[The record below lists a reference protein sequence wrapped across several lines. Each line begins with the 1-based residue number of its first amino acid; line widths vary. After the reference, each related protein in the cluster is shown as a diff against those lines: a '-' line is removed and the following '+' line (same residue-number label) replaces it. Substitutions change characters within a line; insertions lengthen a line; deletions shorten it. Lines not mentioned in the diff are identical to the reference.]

1 MLELMEGTG
10 LKGVAACMAV
20 KLEAQRR
27 LGDVLAEAVKVRLP
41 FAVEQTEGIR
51 VAVPVAC
58 HKDCILQQIAYIA
71 IC

>member
-20 KLEAQRR
+20 KPEAQRR

-41 FAVEQTEGIR
+41 FAVELAEGIR
-51 VAVPVAC
+51 VVVPVAF
-58 HKDCILQQIAYIA
+58 HQDSIVQQMA
-71 IC
+71 